1 MMSVL
6 GSNADPSTSPRRL
19 PKMTTKLNLAADGD
33 RRATEAASW
42 EYVPCQY
49 PNSRKVLTDG
59 SQRKWWARRD
69 SPLPTLETICGRPP
83 ARGGP
88 PVAAGRCHAAR
99 RDHHRTECACR
110 RAN

>member
-59 SQRKWWARRD
+59 SQRKWWARRG
-69 SPLPTLETICGRPP
+69 LPVATLGNIWGWPP
-83 ARGGP
+83 GGGGP
-88 PVAAGRCHAAR
+88 PVGGGWFLRGRRGHNLA
-99 RDHHRTECACR
+99 
-110 RAN
+110 